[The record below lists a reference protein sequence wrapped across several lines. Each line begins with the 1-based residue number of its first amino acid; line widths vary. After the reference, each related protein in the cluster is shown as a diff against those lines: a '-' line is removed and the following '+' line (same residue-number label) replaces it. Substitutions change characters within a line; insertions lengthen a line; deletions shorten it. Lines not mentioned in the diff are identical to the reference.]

1 MHTGMT
7 AFFWAKILITHTN
20 YKEAH
25 CMANIRVLLVDDHD
39 LIRYGLSRLLEDQKG
54 IDVVDEANSGE
65 KAIEKVREI
74 KPDVVLMDINM
85 PGIGGFEATSRI
97 CKGFPESKVIVLTSH
112 SEGPLPKRIL
122 EAGAVG
128 YLTKGC
134 PVEEMVEAI
143 QKVHSGQRYIAPTI
157 AQQLALSMLPGEES
171 IIDVLSQRELQVL
184 MMISRGMRTNTIA
197 DKLNLSPK
205 TVSTY
210 RKRLHEKLDVSNDVE
225 MMHLAIKHGILDE
238 TT

>member
-1 MHTGMT
+1 M
-7 AFFWAKILITHTN
+7 N
-20 YKEAH
+20 
-25 CMANIRVLLVDDHD
+25 NIRVMLVDDHD
-39 LIRYGLSRLLEDQKG
+39 LIRYGLRRLLEDQAG
-54 IDVVDEANSGE
+54 IEVVEEADSGE
-65 KAIEKVREI
+65 KALEKVREA
-74 KPDVVLMDINM
+74 KPDVILMDINM

-97 CKGFPESKVIVLTSH
+97 CKSYADSKVIVLTVH

-122 EAGAVG
+122 EAGAMG
-128 YLTKGC
+128 FLTKGC

-143 QKVHSGQRYIAPTI
+143 QKVNSGQRYIAPTI

-184 MMISRGMRTNTIA
+184 IMISRGMRTNTIS

-210 RKRLHEKLDVSNDVE
+210 RKRLHDKLNVSNDVE
-225 MMHLAIKHGILDE
+225 MMHLAIKHGVLEED
-238 TT
+238 

>member
-1 MHTGMT
+1 
-7 AFFWAKILITHTN
+7 
-20 YKEAH
+20 
-25 CMANIRVLLVDDHD
+25 MANIRVMLVDDHD
-39 LIRYGLSRLLEDQKG
+39 LIRYGLRRLLEDQSG
-54 IDVVDEANSGE
+54 IEVVDEACSGE
-65 KAIEKVREI
+65 EALDKVRKV

-85 PGIGGFEATSRI
+85 PGIGGFEATSRLNKTGAE
-97 CKGFPESKVIVLTSH
+97 CRVIVLTVH

-143 QKVHSGQRYIAPTI
+143 QRVNAGQRYIAPSI
-157 AQQLALSMLPGEES
+157 AQQLALSMLPGES
-171 IIDVLSQRELQVL
+171 SLLDALSQRELQVL
-184 MMISRGMRTNTIA
+184 IMISQGMRTNAIS
-197 DKLNLSPK
+197 DKLALSPK

-225 MMHLAIKHGILDE
+225 MMHLAIKHGLLDSE
-238 TT
+238 

>member
-1 MHTGMT
+1 MV
-7 AFFWAKILITHTN
+7 
-20 YKEAH
+20 
-25 CMANIRVLLVDDHD
+25 NIRVMLVDDHD
-39 LIRYGLSRLLEDQKG
+39 LIRYGLRRLLEDQVG
-54 IDVVDEANSGE
+54 INVVAEADSGE
-65 KAIEKVREI
+65 KALEKIRKV

-97 CKGFPESKVIVLTSH
+97 CKSYPESKVIVLTVH

-134 PVEEMVEAI
+134 PVEEMLEAI
-143 QKVHSGQRYIAPTI
+143 RKVHAGKRYIAPTI

-184 MMISRGMRTNTIA
+184 IMISRGMRTGTISE
-197 DKLNLSPK
+197 KLNLSPK

-210 RKRLHEKLDVSNDVE
+210 RKRLHDKLNVCNDVE
-225 MMHLAIKHGILDE
+225 MMHLSIKHGLLEKD
-238 TT
+238 

>member
-1 MHTGMT
+1 
-7 AFFWAKILITHTN
+7 
-20 YKEAH
+20 
-25 CMANIRVLLVDDHD
+25 MANIRVMLVDDHD
-39 LIRYGLSRLLEDQKG
+39 LIRYGLRRLLGDQPG
-54 IDVVDEANSGE
+54 IDVVEEASSGE
-65 KAIEKVREI
+65 QAMEKVRSI
-74 KPDVVLMDINM
+74 KPDVILMDINM

-97 CKGFPESKVIVLTSH
+97 SHTHPECRVIVLTVH

-143 QKVHSGQRYIAPTI
+143 QKVHGGQRYIAPSI

-171 IIDVLSQRELQVL
+171 LVDKLSQRELQVL
-184 MMISRGMRTNTIA
+184 IMISRGMRTNQIS
-197 DKLNLSPK
+197 DMLSLSPK

-210 RKRLHEKLDVSNDVE
+210 RKRLHDKLDVSNDVE
-225 MMHLAIKHGILDE
+225 MMHLAIKHGLLE
-238 TT
+238 EEEPKRHL

>member
-1 MHTGMT
+1 
-7 AFFWAKILITHTN
+7 
-20 YKEAH
+20 
-25 CMANIRVLLVDDHD
+25 MANIRVMLVDDHD
-39 LIRYGLSRLLEDQKG
+39 LIRYGLRRLLEDQSG
-54 IDVVDEANSGE
+54 IEVVDEASSGE
-65 KAIEKVREI
+65 QALEKIRTA

-85 PGIGGFEATSRI
+85 PGIGGFEATSRM
-97 CKGFPESKVIVLTSH
+97 CQTHPECRVIVLTVH

-134 PVEEMVEAI
+134 PVAEMVEAI

-157 AQQLALSMLPGEES
+157 AQQLALSMLPGQDS
-171 IIDVLSQRELQVL
+171 VIDILSQRELQVL
-184 MMISRGMRTNTIA
+184 IMISRGMRTNEIS

-210 RKRLHEKLDVSNDVE
+210 RKRLHDKLDVSNDVE
-225 MMHLAIKHGILDE
+225 MMHLAIKHGLLEEEESKPQIH
-238 TT
+238 

>member
-1 MHTGMT
+1 MT
-7 AFFWAKILITHTN
+7 
-20 YKEAH
+20 
-25 CMANIRVLLVDDHD
+25 NIRVMLVDDHD
-39 LIRYGLSRLLEDQKG
+39 LIRYGLRRLLEDQAG
-54 IDVVDEANSGE
+54 IEVVDEADSGE
-65 KAIEKVREI
+65 RALEKVREA
-74 KPDVVLMDINM
+74 KPDVILMDINM

-97 CKGFPESKVIVLTSH
+97 CKSYPDSKVIVLTVH

-122 EAGAVG
+122 EAGAMG
-128 YLTKGC
+128 FLTKGC

-143 QKVHSGQRYIAPTI
+143 QKVNSGQRYIAPTI

-184 MMISRGMRTNTIA
+184 IMISRGMRTNTIS

-210 RKRLHEKLDVSNDVE
+210 RKRLHDKLDVSNDVE
-225 MMHLAIKHGILDE
+225 MMHLAIKHGVLEED
-238 TT
+238 

>member
-1 MHTGMT
+1 
-7 AFFWAKILITHTN
+7 
-20 YKEAH
+20 
-25 CMANIRVLLVDDHD
+25 MANIRVMLVDDHD
-39 LIRYGLSRLLEDQKG
+39 LIRYGLSRLLEDQSG
-54 IDVVDEANSGE
+54 IEVVEEASSGE
-65 KAIEKVREI
+65 QALEKIRAA

-85 PGIGGFEATSRI
+85 PGIGGFEATSRMS
-97 CKGFPESKVIVLTSH
+97 KSYPESKVIVLTVH

-134 PVEEMVEAI
+134 PVDEMVDAI
-143 QKVHSGQRYIAPTI
+143 KKVNSGKRYIAPSI

-184 MMISRGMRTNTIA
+184 IMISRGMRTNTISE
-197 DKLNLSPK
+197 KLSLSPK

-210 RKRLHEKLDVSNDVE
+210 RKRLHDKLNVSNDVE
-225 MMHLAIKHGILDE
+225 MMHLAIKHGLLE
-238 TT
+238 EEESKSQL